1 MIKNAL
7 WLTNPSSIAPCPTTT
22 MCRTQWLFSI
32 SYKML
37 LDPVKV
43 HQSVDNRRGRTA
55 ANLRPINHPVL
66 PWQGLQSKYE
76 YQVKKMSTSLP
87 EALTHGAFI
96 TWKCNKIFLRLS
108 YLCYIHKD
116 HIVELQKNA
125 VSTTASHWCSYSNLG
140 FNRYQSKLPSKKSR
154 EVLLIAHRYD
164 NEELWGKKISNFS

>member
-1 MIKNAL
+1 MINKSKFHSSLSHHNYVQ
-7 WLTNPSSIAPCPTTT
+7 NPVTVLHLIQDAAGSSKSP
-22 MCRTQWLFSI
+22 SE
-32 SYKML
+32 
-37 LDPVKV
+37 
-43 HQSVDNRRGRTA
+43 SVDNRRGRTA
-55 ANLRPINHPVL
+55 ANPRPTNHPVL

-87 EALTHGAFI
+87 EAQTHGAFI

-116 HIVELQKNA
+116 HNAELQKNA

-154 EVLLIAHRYD
+154 EALLIAHRND